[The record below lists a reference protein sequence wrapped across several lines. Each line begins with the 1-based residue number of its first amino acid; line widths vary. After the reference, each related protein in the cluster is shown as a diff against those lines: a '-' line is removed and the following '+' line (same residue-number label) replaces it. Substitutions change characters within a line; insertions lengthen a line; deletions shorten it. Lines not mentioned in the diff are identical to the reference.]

1 MTDARPDVAAHRLYL
16 ASRSPRRLELLK
28 QIGVSVTLVDV
39 EIDETRWTGESPETY
54 VLRVALEK
62 ARAGCAAIREDEPRA
77 VLGADTAVVVGDLTL
92 GKPSDRESAARML
105 RSLSGR
111 SHRVLTGVALIAQG
125 RELTDLSDSQVTF
138 RTLQEYEIQGY
149 WDTGEPMDK
158 AGAYAIQ
165 GHGALFVSDL
175 RGSYSGVM
183 GLPLFETGRLLD
195 AAGIELI
202 RCARSA

>member
-1 MTDARPDVAAHRLYL
+1 MTDASPDLAAHRLYL

-28 QIGVSVTLVDV
+28 QIGVSVSLVDV
-39 EIDETRWTGESPETY
+39 EIDETRWTGESPKTY

-62 ARAGCAAIREDEPRA
+62 ARAGFAALREDEPGV
-77 VLGADTAVVVGDLTL
+77 VLGADTAVVLGGRTL

-111 SHRVLTGVALIAQG
+111 SHRVLTAVALIAKG

-138 RTLQEYEIQGY
+138 RALQEDEIQGY
-149 WDTGEPMDK
+149 WETGEPMDK

-165 GHGALFVSDL
+165 GCGAIFVSDL

-195 AAGIELI
+195 AAGIGLI

>member
-111 SHRVLTGVALIAQG
+111 AHRVLTGVALIAQG

>member
-105 RSLSGR
+105 RVLSGR

-125 RELTDLSDSQVTF
+125 RELTDLSDNQVTF